1 MHPRVLL
8 AAAAL
13 SAGSIAYVDHDRV
26 FLTAPDGS
34 RHVRVTR
41 ADGYSFASQA
51 DDGTIVALRR
61 QRLERMDRRGRLRN
75 APVPL
80 WLGAGTGMFTGPYY
94 PQVSPDGRLVAY
106 GFGHQETVCD
116 GTGCS
121 GSVQLGTAYT
131 RVDRYTEPQALGNI
145 RDWTRPSWLASGG
158 TLQFSPGSGFISAS
172 TPNVIRHLP
181 GQSGAGD
188 EDVAHAGRILDDPS
202 APYIDFG
209 AMTRRADKLAAAEG
223 TPPHATRIRL
233 YHVGGLGPLGT
244 PPSVT
249 YRCELTGARYE
260 SVSWAP
266 DGSALAYE
274 AAGSIYVVRVGDLS
288 SGCPLGTPVRVAAG
302 HTPSWGPAGLPGAPR
317 LRVAVPSHNLRR
329 ALAHGLRLRVTVPAA
344 GRVTARAS
352 TGGVRVARAAATP
365 RRAGTLVLRLRL
377 GAAARGRPRVPL
389 TIRVST
395 EGRHVIERVTLR

>member
-131 RVDRYTEPQALGNI
+131 RVDRYTEPQALGKHPRLDAPVVAGVRRHAPVLARLGLHQRLDPE
-145 RDWTRPSWLASGG
+145 RDP
-158 TLQFSPGSGFISAS
+158 
-172 TPNVIRHLP
+172 
-181 GQSGAGD
+181 
-188 EDVAHAGRILDDPS
+188 
-202 APYIDFG
+202 
-209 AMTRRADKLAAAEG
+209 
-223 TPPHATRIRL
+223 TPP
-233 YHVGGLGPLGT
+233 G
-244 PPSVT
+244 
-249 YRCELTGARYE
+249 
-260 SVSWAP
+260 
-266 DGSALAYE
+266 
-274 AAGSIYVVRVGDLS
+274 
-288 SGCPLGTPVRVAAG
+288 PVR
-302 HTPSWGPAGLPGAPR
+302 
-317 LRVAVPSHNLRR
+317 
-329 ALAHGLRLRVTVPAA
+329 
-344 GRVTARAS
+344 
-352 TGGVRVARAAATP
+352 
-365 RRAGTLVLRLRL
+365 
-377 GAAARGRPRVPL
+377 RG
-389 TIRVST
+389 
-395 EGRHVIERVTLR
+395 